1 MEKKHTAGK
10 AETSATPLDVSAML
24 VVAPNKRGNQSI
36 GGAGGGLG
44 PKEVCHFFVTSL
56 CLEKAGEKAVQVY

>member
-24 VVAPNKRGNQSI
+24 VVSPNKRGNQSI

-44 PKEVCHFFVTSL
+44 PKEVCRFLLTSSL
-56 CLEKAGEKAVQVY
+56 C